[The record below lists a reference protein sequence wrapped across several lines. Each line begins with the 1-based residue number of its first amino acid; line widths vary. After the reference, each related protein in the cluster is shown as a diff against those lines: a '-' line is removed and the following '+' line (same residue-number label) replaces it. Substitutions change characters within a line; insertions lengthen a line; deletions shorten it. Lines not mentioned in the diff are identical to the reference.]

1 MYTIYNIIQYE
12 SVSRVGNQGA
22 FAQEGKQ
29 LDLGRGRLRD
39 AAAIHVINQ
48 LHVAIIIYIYLT
60 DISLPTDD
68 RTKAITYFRNIGRR
82 R

>member
-29 LDLGRGRLRD
+29 LDLGRGRTLRD
-39 AAAIHVINQ
+39 AAALDVINQ
-48 LHVAIIIYIYLT
+48 LHVAIIIYTY
-60 DISLPTDD
+60 ISD
-68 RTKAITYFRNIGRR
+68 RHFPPHR
-82 R
+82 

>member
-1 MYTIYNIIQYE
+1 MK
-12 SVSRVGNQGA
+12 VFRACGNQAA

-29 LDLGRGRLRD
+29 LDLGRGHTLRD
-39 AAAIHVINQ
+39 AAALDVINQ
-48 LHVAIIIYIYLT
+48 LHVAMIIYIYVYLT